1 MKKYVIKDILDRET
15 KEKRTDEKYSKRIN
29 CVMKLI
35 NGNVGMPM
43 LLEYLFDSEGNKITM
58 KFLYTSPIKN
68 IALNQGLIEVTTENS
83 IYKLEVI
90 HDKDN

>member
-1 MKKYVIKDILDRET
+1 MKKYIIKDILNKTT
-15 KEKRTDEKYSKRIN
+15 KERRTDGNYPNRIG
-29 CVMKLI
+29 CTMKLI
-35 NGNVGMPM
+35 NGNKGMPM

-68 IALNQGLIEVTTENS
+68 ITLNQGLIEVTTENS

>member
-1 MKKYVIKDILDRET
+1 MKKYIIKDILNKTT
-15 KEKRTDEKYSKRIN
+15 KERRTDGNYPNRIG
-29 CVMKLI
+29 CTMKLI
-35 NGNVGMPM
+35 NGNKGMPM
-43 LLEYLFDSEGNKITM
+43 LLEYLSDPNGKEIST
-58 KFLYTSPIKN
+58 KFLYTSPIN